1 MCQRRLSECVYSAA
15 TTWRTDK
22 LVADIAVRGRSSSS
36 LLAPGQP
43 GQPVHPSVCP
53 PARRYEYRRSRDAAC
68 FNTDVIRRRVNR
80 KRALRARAGRR
91 CMTSRRAGSR
101 SSSRILAAPDRCLRR
116 RRRCR
121 LVRFVSVAV
130 DARRKHLARR
140 VSFSGARSSIERG
153 RACGP
158 THAARRRPAGPSASR
173 PRSQRRRRRRLS
185 DSALSNRP
193 YADRYAAA
201 AGAKDAPAA
210 RKIRHFR
217 PFPDGGGGVP
227 FLRDAHHPTVPIVR
241 ICPSRS
247 SKLSSE
253 TSAPACVSFHYRLSL
268 HKFSANGRRTIAT
281 LSGSC
286 IDSRPSLFVFARF
299 RLLGSDWLSPGCV
312 KTTENARYVY
322 THKIRHRVG
331 NKMSSA
337 FTAEY
342 YVISFNN
349 FIRYLV

>member
-1 MCQRRLSECVYSAA
+1 M
-15 TTWRTDK
+15 
-22 LVADIAVRGRSSSS
+22 
-36 LLAPGQP
+36 
-43 GQPVHPSVCP
+43 
-53 PARRYEYRRSRDAAC
+53 
-68 FNTDVIRRRVNR
+68 NR
-80 KRALRARAGRR
+80 KQALRARAGRR

-116 RRRCR
+116 RRAAAAAGSSDLFPSLSTPAGNISLDESHFR
-121 LVRFVSVAV
+121 
-130 DARRKHLARR
+130 ARGL
-140 VSFSGARSSIERG
+140 RSSAAERAG
-153 RACGP
+153 RHTPPAG
-158 THAARRRPAGPSASR
+158 RPAGPSASR

-217 PFPDGGGGVP
+217 PFPDGGCGVP

-281 LSGSC
+281 LCGSC

-299 RLLGSDWLSPGCV
+299 RLLGSDWLSPSCV
-312 KTTENARYVY
+312 KTTERTLRLHTRSV
-322 THKIRHRVG
+322 TVLGRK
-331 NKMSSA
+331 
-337 FTAEY
+337 
-342 YVISFNN
+342 
-349 FIRYLV
+349 

>member
-36 LLAPGQP
+36 LLAP

-158 THAARRRPAGPSASR
+158 THAARRPAG
-173 PRSQRRRRRRLS
+173 RSL
-185 DSALSNRP
+185 
-193 YADRYAAA
+193 
-201 AGAKDAPAA
+201 
-210 RKIRHFR
+210 
-217 PFPDGGGGVP
+217 GVP
-227 FLRDAHHPTVPIVR
+227 TAVAA
-241 ICPSRS
+241 S
-247 SKLSSE
+247 SSSPLE
-253 TSAPACVSFHYRLSL
+253 RLG
-268 HKFSANGRRTIAT
+268 A
-281 LSGSC
+281 
-286 IDSRPSLFVFARF
+286 V
-299 RLLGSDWLSPGCV
+299 
-312 KTTENARYVY
+312 
-322 THKIRHRVG
+322 
-331 NKMSSA
+331 
-337 FTAEY
+337 
-342 YVISFNN
+342 
-349 FIRYLV
+349 